1 MTSLSSTGHG
11 IIGSGISL
19 AIVSS
24 IAVVLRLSA
33 KRATKAGFAAD
44 DYWIIFALVT
54 FWVYLGVE
62 LWGNLLPF
70 AKALESEFD
79 LTTYRHICWG
89 GWSQYGKFQKL
100 RFVWNTDIFQ
110 DPDSTSTAHFF
121 GLTFC

>member
-62 LWGNLLPF
+62 LWGIYAGAGGANMENF
-70 AKALESEFD
+70 RNSD
-79 LTTYRHICWG
+79 LSGIQIFFKIRTV
-89 GWSQYGKFQKL
+89 L
-100 RFVWNTDIFQ
+100 RLRISLV
-110 DPDSTSTAHFF
+110 
-121 GLTFC
+121 